1 MITYRFEML
10 TVTRNV
16 DEGYMYIYTR
26 VGTKPRALGLQEEER
41 SVC

>member
-1 MITYRFEML
+1 ML

-16 DEGYMYIYTR
+16 DEGYMYYIYTR
-26 VGTKPRALGLQEEER
+26 VGTKPRALGLQER

>member
-16 DEGYMYIYTR
+16 DEGYIYTR
-26 VGTKPRALGLQEEER
+26 VGTKPRALGLYREVGVR
-41 SVC
+41 D